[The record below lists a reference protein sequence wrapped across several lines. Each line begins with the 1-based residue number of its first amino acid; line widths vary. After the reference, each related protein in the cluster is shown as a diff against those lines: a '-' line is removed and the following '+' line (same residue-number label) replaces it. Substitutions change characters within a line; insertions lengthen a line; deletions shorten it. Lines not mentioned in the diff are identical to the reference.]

1 MSKAFSIFKLH
12 KPFEPA
18 GDQPEAI
25 SALVQGLS
33 KGMKKQTLLGAT
45 GTGKTFTMANVIA
58 QYNKPTL
65 VIAHNKTLAAQLAQ
79 EFREF
84 FPEAAVHYFVSYYDY
99 YQPEAY
105 MPASDTYIEKDASI
119 NKEIDMLRH
128 ASTQA
133 LLTRRDVIIVASV
146 SCIYGLGSPEEYEK
160 VNLKLEIGMKMD
172 RLTLM
177 KKLIGIHFERTN
189 ADLNPGTFRSIG
201 TRVEFMPVSET
212 VMYQIEMFGGSI
224 SKITK
229 VDPTSASIISEEKDP
244 RHGGTGIFVFPAK
257 HFITEDVKKKK
268 ALVEIKKELTQ
279 QLKKFEKEGKL
290 LEAER
295 IKRRTNYDLAMIKE
309 VGYCNGIENY
319 SRHLSGKKEGE
330 PPETLLSYFP
340 HTGSRK
346 HTLRH
351 SHPILEGQD
360 SSGRS
365 EDSSEYVPDFLTIID
380 ESHVTLPQL
389 NGMYAGDASRK
400 NTLVEYGFRLPS
412 AKDNRPLKYNEFQ
425 ERIGPVIYTSAT
437 PSEIERKESEQ
448 IVEQIIR
455 PTGLVD
461 PEIIIRSISE
471 GRNTFELPV
480 SEDSAQDD
488 VRRRSHSIL
497 EGKVLSGRSEY
508 SSEHHLEHYPGQI
521 QDFISEAEITIK
533 KGFRVLA
540 TTLTKKMAEDLSVFL
555 KDKRIK
561 AEYLHS
567 DIKTM
572 DRIKIL
578 TQFRKGEIDIL
589 VGVNLLREGLD
600 LPEVAL
606 IGILDADKAGFLRSE
621 TSLIQTIG
629 RAARNSEGRVILYA
643 DIMTPAMEYALNE
656 TTRRRN
662 IQLAYNKKHG
672 ITPKTI
678 MKKIKDITEEM
689 ESEHGKAVNAELNL
703 DLEVFKRAYAKEFK
717 KDKKLSRKIPNTSL
731 GHSYLSDE
739 EIGNLIYEKII
750 KMKEKE
756 MNKAVKELDFETAAI
771 LRDEIG
777 VLRIRVEKKD

>member
-1 MSKAFSIFKLH
+1 MSKNQGNIFKLQSH
-12 KPFEPA
+12 FKPE
-18 GDQPEAI
+18 GDQPAAI
-25 SALVQGLS
+25 SSLLQGLE
-33 KGMKKQTLLGAT
+33 KGIKKQTLLGAT

-58 QYNKPTL
+58 KYNKPTL

-84 FPEAAVHYFVSYYDY
+84 FPDAAVHYFVSYYDY

-105 MPASDTYIEKDASI
+105 MSASDTYIEKDASI
-119 NKEIDMLRH
+119 NKEIDRLRH
-128 ASTQA
+128 ATTQA

-177 KKLIGIHFERTN
+177 KKLIAIHFERTN

-201 TRVEFMPVSET
+201 SRVEFMPVSET
-212 VMYQIEMFGGSI
+212 IMYQIEFSGPQI
-224 SKITK
+224 SQITK
-229 VDPTSASIISEEKDP
+229 IDPISSQIIKEEEN
-244 RHGGTGIFVFPAK
+244 IFIFPAK

-268 ALVEIKKELTQ
+268 ALVEIKKELGL
-279 QLKKFEKEGKL
+279 QLKKFEKEKKL

-309 VGYCNGIENY
+309 IGYCNGIENY

-340 HTGSRK
+340 HKENPEYTRRRSQ
-346 HTLRH
+346 
-351 SHPILEGQD
+351 SVLEGQD
-360 SSGRS
+360 FSGS
-365 EDSSEYVPDFLTIID
+365 GEDSSEYIPDFLTIID

-389 NGMYAGDASRK
+389 QGMYAGDASRK
-400 NTLVEYGFRLPS
+400 KTLVEYGFRLPS
-412 AKDNRPLKYNEFQ
+412 AKDNRPLKYEEFKK
-425 ERIGPVIYTSAT
+425 RIGPVVYTSAT
-437 PSEIERKESEQ
+437 PSEQERTESEQ

-461 PEIIIRSISE
+461 PETIIR
-471 GRNTFELPV
+471 PV
-480 SEDSAQDD
+480 SAKSN
-488 VRRRSHSIL
+488 
-497 EGKVLSGRSEY
+497 Y
-508 SSEHHLEHYPGQI
+508 SGQI
-521 QDFISEAEITIK
+521 QDFIQEAEKTIFR
-533 KGFRVLA
+533 GFRVLA
-540 TTLTKKMAEDLSVFL
+540 TTLTKKMAEDLSLYL
-555 KDKRIK
+555 KDKKIK

-572 DRIKIL
+572 ERIKIL
-578 TQFRKGEIDIL
+578 TEFRKGTFDVL

-629 RAARNSEGRVILYA
+629 RAARNSEGKVILYA
-643 DIMTPAMEYALNE
+643 DIMTDAMESALGE
-656 TTRRRN
+656 TKRRRD
-662 IQLAYNKKHG
+662 IQLAYNKKHN
-672 ITPKTI
+672 ITPITI
-678 MKKIKDITEEM
+678 SKKIKDITEELQ
-689 ESEHGKAVNAELNL
+689 SEHGKTVNIELGL

-717 KDKKLSRKIPNTSL
+717 KEQKSKKTKIPNTSV
-731 GHSYLSDE
+731 GQSYLSDE
-739 EIGNLIYEKII
+739 EIGDLIYEKII
-750 KMKEKE
+750 KIKEKE
-756 MNKAVKELDFETAAI
+756 MSKAVKELDFETAAI

-777 VLRIRVEKKD
+777 VLRTNLEKKK